1 MVRLEARCE
10 DYLGDQ
16 WFPAE
21 VDAEISKLLPFAVVR
36 IGVYANVPSAFIQYF
51 FLVGPNSS
59 EGFPMELLVEVYN
72 QGIQSLISW
81 DASDFGSNQWVWP
94 EPTRPPAGALGD
106 RLDALSDC
114 LFGNDTEELI
124 QVLTG
129 VEDLPLLLRPVD
141 GGQDG

>member
-10 DYLGDQ
+10 EYLGDQ

-36 IGVYANVPSAFIQYF
+36 IGAYAHVAGGFIQYF

-59 EGFPMELLVEVYN
+59 EGFPMELLVEAYD

-81 DASDFGSNQWVWP
+81 DASDFGSYQWVWP
-94 EPTRPPAGALGD
+94 EPERPPAGALGD
-106 RLDALSDC
+106 CLDVPGDC
-114 LFGNDTEELI
+114 LFGNDTEALI